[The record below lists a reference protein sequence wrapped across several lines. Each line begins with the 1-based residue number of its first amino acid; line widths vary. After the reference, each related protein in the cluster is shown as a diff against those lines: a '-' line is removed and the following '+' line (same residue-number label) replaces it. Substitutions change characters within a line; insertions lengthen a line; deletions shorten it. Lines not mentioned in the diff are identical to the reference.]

1 LPDFAGLSF
10 DHGDHDRFISVP
22 KPHESSL
29 TGSSL
34 ASINEHGFPTLLDRL
49 SYLQTGPASP
59 PIVVPPAQLLETPPN
74 REPDSAHQ
82 HSIASPF
89 VNLNTGVPTPQFPF
103 PNSALR
109 TAGDRRRSSLI
120 NEWTAPSDDPIHDT
134 TDADDTDTDD
144 DPDPAVPV
152 PRN

>member
-1 LPDFAGLSF
+1 
-10 DHGDHDRFISVP
+10 VP

-34 ASINEHGFPTLLDRL
+34 TSINEHGFPTLLDRL

-109 TAGDRRRSSLI
+109 TSGDRRRSSLI